1 MSVKGDQS
9 SKTLDSVGFLL
20 GRKIRLCIHNISWS
34 LCQVFSIILAKSY
47 VVLGVLLDHILYITE
62 ACNLYS

>member
-1 MSVKGDQS
+1 M
-9 SKTLDSVGFLL
+9 
-20 GRKIRLCIHNISWS
+20 RLCLHNVSWS

-47 VVLGVLLDHILYITE
+47 VVLGVFFDHILYITE